1 MYDCTL
7 NARSGKTD
15 LTVVIVGHC
24 DADVP
29 AAVAA
34 EASRMASGDLSG
46 PQQVLTEQGR
56 FLLLKPSD
64 KPWLGGGE
72 SWRLLGQQIVA
83 QLRAAKL
90 TSALVP
96 VTAEETAVGHLA
108 EGALLGDYRYDVLRS
123 GAAAKRPRLT
133 LRLPGW
139 AAAITRA
146 TRVAEAQNLARE
158 LADGPG
164 NRCDPRSFVS
174 VARKALRGSGITV
187 SVISG
192 VEALRTAGF
201 PGLAQVGQAG
211 RVPPALLSLRYRP
224 TGKGKTKAKGKAKNK
239 KTAPVLALVG
249 KGVTFDAGGISLKP
263 GSEMWRMK
271 ADMSGA
277 AAVLGAMSHL
287 ARTQP
292 SLAVDAYIGLAEN
305 MPDAQAQK
313 PGDIY
318 QARNGTYVHVD
329 NTDAEG
335 RLILADLLT
344 YAGER
349 GATSIV
355 DLPTLTGACLV
366 ALGTNIAGL
375 MGNDEAWLGAL
386 RTAGQ
391 EAGEEFWPL
400 PLYGEY
406 RRSLDHPHAD
416 INNIGDR
423 YGGTITAGLFL
434 REFVDPK
441 IPWAHCD
448 IAGPA
453 MQVKGWR
460 YYAKGMTGFG
470 TRTLI
475 RLIETM
481 AGNT

>member
-1 MYDCTL
+1 MYDCIL
-7 NARSGKTD
+7 NARSGAAD
-15 LTVVIVGHC
+15 VTVVIVGHS
-24 DADVP
+24 DVEVP
-29 AAVAA
+29 SAVAA
-34 EASRMASGDLSG
+34 EAARMASKDLSG
-46 PQQVLTEQGR
+46 PQHLLTEDGR
-56 FLLLKPSD
+56 FLLLKPAD
-64 KPWLGGGE
+64 KPWLVGGE
-72 SWRLLGQQIVA
+72 SWRLVGQQIVA

-90 TSALVP
+90 SSALVP
-96 VTAEETAVGHLA
+96 VQAEECSVVHLA

-123 GAAAKRPRLT
+123 GTAAKRPRLT

-139 AAAITRA
+139 GAAIRQA
-146 TRVAEAQNLARE
+146 TRVATAQNLARE
-158 LADGPG
+158 LADAPG
-164 NRCDPRSFVS
+164 NRCDPRSFVAS
-174 VARKALRGSGITV
+174 ARKALRGSGVTV

-192 VEALRTAGF
+192 VEALRSANF

-224 TGKGKTKAKGKAKNK
+224 KGKAKTKTKTK

-249 KGVTFDAGGISLKP
+249 KGVTFDSGGLSLKP
-263 GSEMWRMK
+263 GAEMWRMK

-277 AAVLGAMSHL
+277 AAVLGAMSHV
-287 ARTQP
+287 AQTQP
-292 SLAVDAYIGLAEN
+292 GLAVDAYIGLAEN

-355 DLPTLTGACLV
+355 DLATLTGACLV

-375 MGNDEAWLGAL
+375 MGNDEAWLGEL

-391 EAGEEFWPL
+391 EVGEEFWPL

-475 RLIETM
+475 RLVETM
-481 AGNT
+481 AENK